1 MHMKTFDRRNGLYFG
16 ILSLAEDQLTPA
28 YPIKDNKMYPIIT
41 KPSYEEAVIIYIE
54 QVLS

>member
-28 YPIKDNKMYPIIT
+28 YPIEDNKMYHFII
-41 KPSYEEAVIIYIE
+41 KPSYEETVIIYIE